1 MQLQT
6 LKNILEALLLSADKP
21 MDMRR
26 LESLFEA
33 DEDRP
38 SKDEIRQALQA
49 LQEDYQERGIQ
60 LKEVASGYRM
70 QVVEDY
76 ASWVA
81 RLWEEKPPR
90 YSRALLETLVLI
102 AYRQPITRGEIE
114 DIRGVSVSSHII
126 KTLLEREWVRVL
138 GHKDVPGK
146 PAMYGTTREFLDY
159 FSLKS
164 LDELPPLSEIKDLDK
179 LHPELA
185 LDDSA
190 EGDEAATGDADTDQG
205 EGAEQAVD
213 EAQPDSAADAQEE
226 ASEDA
231 EAEENRDQATDEMAA
246 EDADLE
252 ADEGADEQVT
262 WKPTRAPMN
271 RPQASRNPAQKARM
285 KPPRRTPIS
294 SPTRPPRSASRPGP
308 MRGSRTKTH
317 APMGL
322 PKMTPTPSGRCRPA
336 EPIASVT
343 ACVYQQHLNRR
354 SG

>member
-21 MDMRR
+21 MDVRR
-26 LESLFEA
+26 IEALFEA

-38 SKDEIRQALQA
+38 SKDEIRQALEA
-49 LQEDYQERGIQ
+49 LREDYQDRGVQ

-70 QVVEDY
+70 QVAEDN
-76 ASWVA
+76 APWVA

-159 FSLKS
+159 FNLKS
-164 LDELPPLSEIKDLDK
+164 LDELPALSDIKDLDK

-185 LDDSA
+185 LDDSDKA
-190 EGDEAATGDADTDQG
+190 DDAGDGDRETGNEPHQPVEVDTADTPS
-205 EGAEQAVD
+205 EAAEQADDSLADQPTDATAETDESAPTQGLDDED
-213 EAQPDSAADAQEE
+213 EARPEGVSEE
-226 ASEDA
+226 DTG
-231 EAEENRDQATDEMAA
+231 TDRE
-246 EDADLE
+246 LQT
-252 ADEGADEQVT
+252 G
-262 WKPTRAPMN
+262 
-271 RPQASRNPAQKARM
+271 
-285 KPPRRTPIS
+285 
-294 SPTRPPRSASRPGP
+294 
-308 MRGSRTKTH
+308 
-317 APMGL
+317 
-322 PKMTPTPSGRCRPA
+322 
-336 EPIASVT
+336 
-343 ACVYQQHLNRR
+343 
-354 SG
+354 

>member
-26 LESLFEA
+26 LEALFEA

-38 SKDEIRQALQA
+38 GKDEIHQALQA
-49 LQEDYQERGIQ
+49 LQADYQDRGIQ

-70 QVVEDY
+70 QVVEDF
-76 ASWVA
+76 APWVA

-164 LDELPPLSEIKDLDK
+164 LDELPPLSDIKDLDK

-190 EGDEAATGDADTDQG
+190 EAEPSAEGEPPAEGAEAMARGEAEADNQAAADEAASADQ
-205 EGAEQAVD
+205 
-213 EAQPDSAADAQEE
+213 ADAEDLE
-226 ASEDA
+226 DAREDHASEDDASEDHASEVHA
-231 EAEENRDQATDEMAA
+231 EQDDAEDDGNRAELQNESPVDGDEETEDQPPAGVFSEQTDGESAETGSDADAADPADATAEPRDQAPDETG
-246 EDADLE
+246 EQEQESRSDGVSE
-252 ADEGADEQVT
+252 DEQ
-262 WKPTRAPMN
+262 RA
-271 RPQASRNPAQKARM
+271 
-285 KPPRRTPIS
+285 
-294 SPTRPPRSASRPGP
+294 
-308 MRGSRTKTH
+308 
-317 APMGL
+317 
-322 PKMTPTPSGRCRPA
+322 GR
-336 EPIASVT
+336 EMQT
-343 ACVYQQHLNRR
+343 
-354 SG
+354 G